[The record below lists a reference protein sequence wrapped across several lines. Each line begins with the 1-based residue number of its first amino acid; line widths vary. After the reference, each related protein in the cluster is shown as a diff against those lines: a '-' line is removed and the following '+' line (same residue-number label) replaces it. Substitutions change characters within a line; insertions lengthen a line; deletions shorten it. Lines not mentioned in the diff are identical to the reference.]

1 MAYRILYVQTDQMI
15 LKKEVWNEI
24 NKYVIGVIIFRN
36 FLPLSNFKWS
46 CSSILLLK
54 EPFNSGA

>member
-24 NKYVIGVIIFRN
+24 NMLSVSSYLETFCHYQTLNGVVLR
-36 FLPLSNFKWS
+36 SRY
-46 CSSILLLK
+46 
-54 EPFNSGA
+54 